1 MSVAEESLTRPEPT
15 VDPRP
20 APRWR
25 SALATLAVVLVVSV
39 VTWWLLADPQ
49 WSVTGLYPQPFTAL
63 LFWLLMGT
71 VWVAFTFEWLGP
83 AGWPQPWRG
92 LAGIATTAGAGIGV
106 TVLLGY
112 GWGRIDPS
120 FAAGRAGGAGFT
132 AGNLFVLFGFFFYV
146 LSAVC
151 HGHWPWS
158 TKFRQPWSGF
168 GQLTL
173 VFVPT
178 LVAYAVF
185 ALPNVATWASP
196 RSALLSTPTMIG
208 WFYSLVVSTV
218 LTGVLGEN
226 LPWRLAGRPARVAA
240 ASLFGNALLGTLVYF
255 VLLPV
260 VKFLMGPVNVTALG
274 GGVTVHAA
282 ELGVCW
288 TFWMISWANVFG
300 NRPTRFSAGVN
311 VLVRIAIT
319 GVLACGTYPLDY
331 FVLAPHV
338 LHEPVSVG
346 TLHGDALGFVDWA
359 ILWTLSYVVFL
370 GSYGV
375 GKRPADR

>member
-1 MSVAEESLTRPEPT
+1 MSVAEEPLTHLEPT
-15 VDPRP
+15 VDPP
-20 APRWR
+20 PVPRWGT
-25 SALATLAVVLVVSV
+25 ALATLAVVLVVSV
-39 VTWWLLADPQ
+39 VTWWLLVDPQ

-92 LAGIATTAGAGIGV
+92 LAGIATTAGIGIGV
-106 TVLLGY
+106 TVLLAY

-120 FAAGRAGGAGFT
+120 FAAGRAGGAGFA

-158 TKFRQPWSGF
+158 TKHRQPWRGF

-178 LVAYAVF
+178 LAVYAVF

-196 RSALLSTPTMIG
+196 GSALLSTPTLIG
-208 WFYSLVVSTV
+208 WFYSLVVATV

-226 LPWRLAGRPARVAA
+226 LPWRPAGRPATVAVV
-240 ASLFGNALLGTLVYF
+240 SLLGNALLGTLIYF
-255 VLLPV
+255 VLVPI
-260 VKFLMGPVNVTALG
+260 VKVLMGPANVTALG
-274 GGVTVHAA
+274 DGVTVHAA

-288 TFWMISWANVFG
+288 TFWMIAWANIFG
-300 NRPTRFSAGVN
+300 NRPTRFTAGVN
-311 VLVRIAIT
+311 VILRIVIT
-319 GVLACGTYPLDY
+319 GVLACGTYPLYY

-338 LHEPVSVG
+338 LHEPVSAG
-346 TLHGDALGFVDWA
+346 TLHGDALGFIDWA
-359 ILWTLSYVVFL
+359 ILWTLWYVVFL
-370 GSYGV
+370 GSYGLD
-375 GKRPADR
+375 KRTAGR